1 MKNFVK
7 TILFLFALH
16 SGLVL
21 AQGKQFITGGTIE
34 FEKTQNMFAIMK
46 NKATRDDASN
56 KGYYEE
62 YLKSRPQFLTYNS
75 TLIFN
80 ANSSLFT
87 PIPGKSIEWMY
98 DAPIAEQ
105 LNTVYNDFTH
115 GTTTTQKE
123 FYERTYLIKD
133 TLRKIKWKI
142 TDETQTVAG
151 YNCRRANGLV
161 LDSIYVVAFY
171 AEDIHVSSGPE
182 SFTGLPGMILKLSLP
197 HEHVSWVATKVST
210 VAADEKKLVP
220 PKKGTVVN
228 YEQMH
233 KALVDAQ
240 SRWGEVG
247 RYFIRGFSL

>member
-1 MKNFVK
+1 MKNLVR
-7 TILFLFALH
+7 TIFLFIALN
-16 SGLVL
+16 SNL
-21 AQGKQFITGGTIE
+21 AFAQNKQFVTGGTIE

-46 NKATRDDASN
+46 NKVTTDNASN
-56 KGYYEE
+56 KGYYEQ
-62 YLKSRPQFLTYNS
+62 YLKSEPQFLTYKS

-80 ANSSLFT
+80 VNSSLFT
-87 PIPGKSIEWMY
+87 PIPGKSIQWY
-98 DAPIAEQ
+98 FDAPIANQ
-105 LNTVYNDFTH
+105 LNTVYSDFAR

-142 TDETQTVAG
+142 TDETQIVAG

-161 LDSIYVVAFY
+161 LDSVYVVAFY
-171 AEDIHVSSGPE
+171 AEDIHVPGGPE

-197 HEHVSWVATKVST
+197 HEHVIWVATKVT
-210 VAADEKKLVP
+210 PVLVDEKKLVP

-228 YEQMH
+228 YKEML
-233 KALVDAQ
+233 KVLTDAQ